1 MADKQGSLELLLSC
15 QVCLEEYVEDGDHVP
30 RLLPCTHTVCEF
42 CIKKLISDKKLNC
55 PECRTKHEAE
65 SDTKTF
71 PQNKYLIAQIRR
83 LAKEEKENEDSER
96 CEEHGKELNMFCREP
111 LCQKTIC
118 ISCMKDHRKHD
129 VLNIEEKLKDDLL
142 QNVDNLRKKL
152 EIRKQIGI
160 EIKKDL
166 AMKTE
171 ECIEVLE
178 KRKDEL
184 VDHINAMITEAK
196 EIKKET
202 EHHVEAEIS
211 VVEVNLS
218 RADKIKQDL
227 ESKKDPENRRDLKTL
242 VGTVMQ
248 ISEISDQ
255 ALITAEFLQYPVFQA
270 SESSAETALGSITRD
285 QLAVTT
291 ADEIPESLRV
301 GLGPRSIADASEI
314 KCTGKFPKF

>member
-30 RLLPCTHTVCEF
+30 RLLPCTHTVCES
-42 CIKKLISDKKLNC
+42 CIKQLISDKTLNC

-65 SDTKTF
+65 SDVKTF

-83 LAKEEKENEDSER
+83 LAKEEKENEGSER

-118 ISCMKDHRKHD
+118 IFCMKDHRKHD
-129 VLNIEEKLKDDLL
+129 VLNIEEKMKDDLL

-152 EIRKQIGI
+152 EIRKQIGV

-171 ECIEVLE
+171 KCIEVLE
-178 KRKDEL
+178 KKKDEV
-184 VDHINAMITEAK
+184 VDHINAMITDAK

-248 ISEISDQ
+248 ISESGDQ
-255 ALITAEFLQYPVFQA
+255 ALIAAEFYQYPVYQA
-270 SESSAETALGSITRD
+270 SEASAETALGSITRD
-285 QLAVTT
+285 KLTVTT
-291 ADEIPESLRV
+291 ADEIPESLRAE
-301 GLGPRSIADASEI
+301 LGPRSIADASEI
-314 KCTGKFPKF
+314 KCTRKCPKF

>member
-1 MADKQGSLELLLSC
+1 MADTPGSFELLLSC
-15 QVCLEEYVEDGDHVP
+15 QVCLEEYGEDGHHVP
-30 RLLPCTHTVCEF
+30 RLLPCTHAVCES
-42 CIKKLISDKKLNC
+42 CIKQLISDKTLCC

-65 SDTKTF
+65 SDVKTF

-83 LAKEEKENEDSER
+83 LAKEEKENGESER

-111 LCQKTIC
+111 TCQKTIC

-129 VLNIEEKLKDDLL
+129 VLNIEEKMKDDLR

-152 EIRKQIGI
+152 EIRKQMGI

-171 ECIEVLE
+171 KCIEVLE
-178 KRKDEL
+178 KKKDEL

-202 EHHVEAEIS
+202 DDHVEAEIS

-227 ESKKDPENRRDLKTL
+227 ESKKDPENRRGLKTL

-248 ISEISDQ
+248 ISESTDQ
-255 ALITAEFLQYPVFQA
+255 ALIAAELYQYPVYQA
-270 SESSAETALGSITRD
+270 SESSAETALGSVTRD
-285 QLAVTT
+285 KLSVTT
-291 ADEIPESLRV
+291 EDEIPESLRV
-301 GLGPRSIADASEI
+301 GLGHKSITNASEI
-314 KCTGKFPKF
+314 KCTGKFSKF

>member
-15 QVCLEEYVEDGDHVP
+15 QVCLEEYGEDGEHVP
-30 RLLPCTHTVCEF
+30 RLLPCTHTVCES
-42 CIKKLISDKKLNC
+42 CIKQLISDKKLNC

-65 SDTKTF
+65 NDVKTF

-83 LAKEEKENEDSER
+83 LAKEEKENEGSER

-111 LCQKTIC
+111 TCQKTIC

-129 VLNIEEKLKDDLL
+129 VLNIEEKMKDDLL
-142 QNVDNLRKKL
+142 QDVDNLRKKL

-166 AMKTE
+166 AMKAE
-171 ECIEVLE
+171 KCIEMLE
-178 KRKDEL
+178 KKKDEL
-184 VDHINAMITEAK
+184 VDHINVMITEAK
-196 EIKKET
+196 EIKEET
-202 EHHVEAEIS
+202 EHYVEAEIS
-211 VVEVNLS
+211 VDEVNLS

-242 VGTVMQ
+242 VDTVMQ
-248 ISEISDQ
+248 ISESSDQ

-270 SESSAETALGSITRD
+270 SESSVETALGSVTRD
-285 QLAVTT
+285 KLTATT
-291 ADEIPESLRV
+291 DEISERLSV
-301 GLGPRSIADASEI
+301 ELGQRSITDASEI
-314 KCTGKFPKF
+314 KCTGKCPKF